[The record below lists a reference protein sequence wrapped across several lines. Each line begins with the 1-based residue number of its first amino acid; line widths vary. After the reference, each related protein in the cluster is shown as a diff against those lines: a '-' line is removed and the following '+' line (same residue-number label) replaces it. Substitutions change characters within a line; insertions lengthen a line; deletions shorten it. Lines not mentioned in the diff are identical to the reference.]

1 MAMVNIPSTC
11 DDPQYRYKM
20 PRLITKKE
28 GRGNGS
34 KTCIVN
40 MGDVARAVKRPPQ
53 YTTKW
58 FGHELGAQSTYTNKE
73 SEGVRAI
80 VNGHHDTPIFQTMLD
95 KFIDKYVLC
104 ENCRLPEIDMH
115 IKKGKICA
123 KCAACGWSGELDNN
137 HRLAAFITKNP
148 PDESGHNII
157 VSTTGGEKLDKKARR
172 SMKKAKKDK
181 DEEGSDDENEED
193 DDDEGSVKKDKK
205 EKKVKKDKK
214 EKKEKKEKEKKVKHS
229 KKDSDDEDDDSD
241 EEVKEKKSKKEK
253 KDKKEKKEKKEK
265 KDKKEKKEKKDK
277 KEKEKKQKHSS
288 DSEEEDES
296 GSDDDKPKQK
306 AKGRKEEGPEWD
318 DDDVLSTITNLRA
331 FLETKGASVKPD
343 LLLREVRIFQV
354 ANDFDDKI
362 RLYIVLEALFGANMD
377 AKSAADSKKFIALFI
392 QNGKMSGMDVL
403 WSFDTYLAA
412 HPSASKGFAMILK
425 VIYDEDWADE
435 ETILRYYNEDEGED
449 QPGFEQAQE
458 AAAPF
463 LKWLSEA
470 EADDSEEDDDEADD
484 DEDESE

>member
-1 MAMVNIPSTC
+1 
-11 DDPQYRYKM
+11 
-20 PRLITKKE
+20 
-28 GRGNGS
+28 
-34 KTCIVN
+34 
-40 MGDVARAVKRPPQ
+40 MG
-53 YTTKW
+53 
-58 FGHELGAQSTYTNKE
+58 
-73 SEGVRAI
+73 
-80 VNGHHDTPIFQTMLD
+80 
-95 KFIDKYVLC
+95 
-104 ENCRLPEIDMH
+104 
-115 IKKGKICA
+115 
-123 KCAACGWSGELDNN
+123 
-137 HRLAAFITKNP
+137 
-148 PDESGHNII
+148 
-157 VSTTGGEKLDKKARR
+157 
-172 SMKKAKKDK
+172 
-181 DEEGSDDENEED
+181 
-193 DDDEGSVKKDKK
+193 
-205 EKKVKKDKK
+205 

-265 KDKKEKKEKKDK
+265 KDKKEKKEK
-277 KEKEKKQKHSS
+277 
-288 DSEEEDES
+288 
-296 GSDDDKPKQK
+296 K

-435 ETILRYYNEDEGED
+435 ETILRYYNEDEGEE